1 MASRADGGTPYGAGG
16 DEVLSSIAAVALE
29 PGISDT
35 RLVGSLILSQ
45 FRITQKSD
53 GVGAE

>member
-1 MASRADGGTPYGAGG
+1 LASRADGGTPYGAGG